1 MVKEALNNSTM
12 NFQNTNKTKYDFILF
27 IIFNGLSAT
36 ENGNTS
42 MCCGNSESISVSLIN
57 RCIDTRCVDDQL
69 VNTKAS
75 NASLHPG
82 YRNYK
87 TLCSL
92 W

>member
-1 MVKEALNNSTM
+1 M
-12 NFQNTNKTKYDFILF
+12 NFQNTNKTKYDFIWF

-42 MCCGNSESISVSLIN
+42 MCCGDSELISVSLIN

-69 VNTKAS
+69 VNTKAR